1 MAKLSDL
8 IPTLAQ
14 VLPMPEQTV
23 AMYARH
29 LREAKLISSGGRGPG
44 AAQMTATDCARL
56 LIAIMAA
63 DQVKNA
69 AGAVEAYW
77 PLEMEDIQT
86 KLGLPAD
93 QREDWNDLPEA
104 ILDIMM
110 PDGNE
115 EQSFGEAV
123 ASLIEGVRL
132 GTLTHAMAE
141 MREPFLRVEIERRF
155 LSGKIT
161 FQNDNAGKGYPLLA
175 LLARFELPDGPERQQ
190 REQEDFSVGGDAI
203 VTFAVGYRTIN
214 ALGAL
219 IRT

>member
-1 MAKLSDL
+1 
-8 IPTLAQ
+8 
-14 VLPMPEQTV
+14 
-23 AMYARH
+23 
-29 LREAKLISSGGRGPG
+29 
-44 AAQMTATDCARL
+44 MTATDCARL
-56 LIAIMAA
+56 LIAVMAA

-69 AGAVEAYW
+69 ASAIEAYW

-86 KLGLPAD
+86 KLGLPID
-93 QREDWNDLPEA
+93 QREDWGDLPEA

-123 ASLIEGVRL
+123 ASLIDGVRL

-141 MREPFLRVEIERRF
+141 MRDAFLRVEIERRF
-155 LSGKIT
+155 LTGKIT
-161 FQNDNAGKGYPLLA
+161 FQNDTAGMGYPQIA
-175 LLARFELPDGPERQQ
+175 LLAQFELPEGPERER

-203 VTFAVGYRTIN
+203 ITFAVGYRTIN